1 MSKVALVVEFDIKP
15 EHRQAFEEII
25 RFHANRTK
33 KTEEGCVA
41 FEVLIPNRDANKIF
55 LFECYRD
62 AAAFEVHGN
71 SPLLAE
77 TREKYKDM
85 IENRRIS
92 VCSAD

>member
-15 EHRQAFEEII
+15 AHRAAFEEII
-25 RFHANRTK
+25 RFHAKRTLD
-33 KTEEGCVA
+33 TEEGCVQ
-41 FEVLIPNRDANKIF
+41 FDVLIPQRDANKVF

-62 AAAFEVHGN
+62 DAAFEAHGK

-85 IENRRIS
+85 IEDRRIT
-92 VCSAD
+92 VCAAD

>member
-15 EHRQAFEEII
+15 EHRQAFEDII
-25 RFHANRTK
+25 RFHAKRTLDN
-33 KTEEGCVA
+33 EEGCIR
-41 FEVLIPNRDANKIF
+41 FDVLIPQRDANKIF

-62 AAAFEVHGN
+62 AAAFEAHGK

>member
-25 RFHANRTK
+25 RFHAKRTK
-33 KTEEGCVA
+33 DNEEGCVA
-41 FEVLIPNRDANKIF
+41 FEVLIPNRDENKIF

-62 AAAFEVHGN
+62 AAAFDVHGK

-85 IENRRIS
+85 IENRRIT

>member
-25 RFHANRTK
+25 RFHAKRTLE
-33 KTEEGCVA
+33 TEEGCVQ
-41 FEVLIPNRDANKIF
+41 FDVLIPQNDANKVF

-62 AAAFEVHGN
+62 AAAFEAHGKA
-71 SPLLAE
+71 PLLAE
-77 TREKYKDM
+77 TRGKYKDM
-85 IENRRIS
+85 IENRRIA

>member
-25 RFHANRTK
+25 RFHAKRTLEQ
-33 KTEEGCVA
+33 EEGCVS
-41 FEVLIPNRDANKIF
+41 FEVLIPQNDDNKVL

-62 AAAFEVHGN
+62 AAAFEVHGK

-77 TREKYKDM
+77 TRGKYKDM
-85 IENRRIS
+85 IENRRIT

>member
-15 EHRQAFEEII
+15 QHRQAFEEII

-33 KTEEGCVA
+33 STEEGCVQ
-41 FEVLIPNRDANKIF
+41 FDVLIPQKDANKVF
-55 LFECYRD
+55 LVECYRD
-62 AAAFEVHGN
+62 AAAFEVHGK

-85 IENRRIS
+85 IENRRIT

>member
-25 RFHANRTK
+25 RSHAARTLE
-33 KTEEGCVA
+33 TEEGCLQ
-41 FEVLIPNRDANKIF
+41 FDVLVPDGEPNKVF

-62 AAAFEVHGN
+62 AAAFEVHGK
-71 SPLLAE
+71 SALLAE
-77 TREKYKDM
+77 TRGKYQDL
-85 IENRRIS
+85 IEGRRIT

>member
-15 EHRQAFEEII
+15 AHREAFEEII
-25 RFHANRTK
+25 RSHAQRTLE
-33 KTEEGCVA
+33 TEDGCVQ
-41 FEVLIPNRDANKIF
+41 FDVLIPQRDANKVF

-62 AAAFEVHGN
+62 DAAFEAHGK

-77 TREKYKDM
+77 TRGKYKDM
-85 IENRRIS
+85 IENRRIT

>member
-25 RFHANRTK
+25 RSHGKRTK
-33 KTEEGCVA
+33 EQEEGCVA
-41 FEVLIPNRDANKIF
+41 FEVLIPNRDENKIF
-55 LFECYRD
+55 LYECYRD
-62 AAAFEVHGN
+62 AAAFDVHGK

-85 IENRRIS
+85 IENRRIT

>member
-25 RFHANRTK
+25 RFHAKRTLEQ
-33 KTEEGCVA
+33 EEGCVS
-41 FEVLIPNRDANKIF
+41 FEVLIPQNDDNKVF

-62 AAAFEVHGN
+62 AAAFEVHGK

-77 TREKYKDM
+77 TRGKYKDM
-85 IENRRIS
+85 IENRRIT